1 MLDLAGFSNDS
12 ITDGPG
18 IRFTVF
24 AQGCPHGCPGCHNP
38 QTHAFAM
45 GKAWAEED
53 VMAKI
58 VQNPL
63 VRGVTFSGGEPFCQ
77 AEGFYRLA
85 VLLKERGYELAAYTG
100 YTLEELLALED
111 PYAGRLLSQL
121 DVLVDGRFVLSKRDL
136 TLRFRGSSNQRI
148 INVPKSLTAGTC
160 VLETSARWAGEEQ
173 CGK

>member
-1 MLDLAGFSNDS
+1 MLNLAGFANDS

-24 AQGCPHGCPGCHNP
+24 AQGCPHGCAGCHNP
-38 QTHAFAM
+38 QTHAFGK
-45 GKAWAEED
+45 GKAWTEED

-111 PYAGRLLSQL
+111 PYAGRLLLKL

-136 TLRFRGSSNQRI
+136 TLRFRGSANQRI
-148 INVPKSLTAGTC
+148 INVPQSLAAGKC
-160 VLETSARWAGEEQ
+160 VLEASQRWVGDELRGE
-173 CGK
+173 

>member
-1 MLDLAGFSNDS
+1 MLDLAGFANDS
-12 ITDGPG
+12 ITDGSG

-136 TLRFRGSSNQRI
+136 TLHFRGSSNQRI
-148 INVPKSLTAGTC
+148 INVPKSLKAGTC
-160 VLETSARWAGEEQ
+160 VLETSARWVGEEQ